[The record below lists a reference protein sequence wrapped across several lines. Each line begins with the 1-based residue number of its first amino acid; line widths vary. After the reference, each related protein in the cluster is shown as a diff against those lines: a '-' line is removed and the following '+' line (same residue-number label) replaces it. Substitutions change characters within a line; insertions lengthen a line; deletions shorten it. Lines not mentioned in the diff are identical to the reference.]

1 MNSIIL
7 MKKRIFVDTSKVLF
21 EAFLTPESFNDQWE
35 IHHSKWHVSDDGW
48 LIGENRGNWPG
59 MAILKKDFPGNVI
72 VEFEAKTIL
81 PSSHDINVMWNG
93 EWLSDSDQRGTAYV
107 AGLQGW
113 WQGKVGIEKS
123 NEYKFM
129 AGTPLLDFNPGE
141 TYRIIVGSINGHC
154 FITADNKL
162 LLEAM
167 DPDPIDNQKYTK
179 VGFEAYCSKISIRNI
194 LVKEINWEPSEM
206 KYEPEF

>member
-1 MNSIIL
+1 
-7 MKKRIFVDTSKVLF
+7 
-21 EAFLTPESFNDQWE
+21 
-35 IHHSKWHVSDDGW
+35 
-48 LIGENRGNWPG
+48 
-59 MAILKKDFPGNVI
+59 
-72 VEFEAKTIL
+72 
-81 PSSHDINVMWNG
+81 
-93 EWLSDSDQRGTAYV
+93 
-107 AGLQGW
+107 
-113 WQGKVGIEKS
+113 VGIEKS

-141 TYRIIVGSINGHC
+141 TYRIIAGSIDGHC

-167 DPDPIDNQKYTK
+167 DPDPIDNQKYTR

-194 LVKEINWEPSEM
+194 MVKEINWEPSEM